1 MTYEI
6 RRATP
11 ADNTALGE
19 VMFDAVRH
27 GRSEYSEVQR
37 QAWTPSAR
45 KGEAWDKRLN
55 AQKIVLAETRD
66 IEGRVV
72 VAGFMSLAA
81 ENYLDFAYIRPA
93 HQGQGLFRRLYAEIE
108 TLARKRGKRIWVHA
122 SLMAQPAFTR
132 MGFEIAQK
140 EDVAL
145 GGEMFERFEM
155 QKPLR

>member
-1 MTYEI
+1 MTYML
-6 RRATP
+6 RRAVP
-11 ADNTALGE
+11 ADNAALGE

-37 QAWTPSAR
+37 AAWTPSAR

-55 AQKIVLAETRD
+55 AQKIILAETRD

-72 VAGFMSLAA
+72 AVGFMSLAA
-81 ENYLDFAYIRPA
+81 DNYLDFAYIRPE

-108 TLARKRGKRIWVHA
+108 ILARKRGKRIWVHA
-122 SLMAQPAFTR
+122 SLMAKPAFAR
-132 MGFEIAQK
+132 MGFEITQK

-145 GGEMFERFEM
+145 GVEMFERFEM
-155 QKPLR
+155 QKRLF